1 MGNLYDTLTAC
12 LTDQLI
18 QAVLSAAR
26 KKDGPSRVK
35 IRPVLHKGTLF
46 FQMCIR
52 DRLKS
57 GLPYI
62 GLQAN
67 WQQIIT
73 GLILILAV
81 FIDVIKNRKL
91 A

>member
-35 IRPVLHKGTLF
+35 IRPVLHKGSLLF
-46 FQMCIR
+46 QTAAQVHPR
-52 DRLKS
+52 DEKRGDGS
-57 GLPYI
+57 CHP
-62 GLQAN
+62 
-67 WQQIIT
+67 
-73 GLILILAV
+73 
-81 FIDVIKNRKL
+81 
-91 A
+91 

>member
-35 IRPVLHKGTLF
+35 IRPVLHK
-46 FQMCIR
+46 
-52 DRLKS
+52 
-57 GLPYI
+57 
-62 GLQAN
+62 A
-67 WQQIIT
+67 
-73 GLILILAV
+73 AV
-81 FIDVIKNRKL
+81 S
-91 A
+91 

>member
-35 IRPVLHKGTLF
+35 IRPVLPIKEASFFRPLLRWESSSFMKIWKKRRLF
-46 FQMCIR
+46 R
-52 DRLKS
+52 RS
-57 GLPYI
+57 RNGS
-62 GLQAN
+62 
-67 WQQIIT
+67 
-73 GLILILAV
+73 
-81 FIDVIKNRKL
+81 
-91 A
+91 

>member
-35 IRPVLHKGTLF
+35 IRPVLHKGSLLF
-46 FQMCIR
+46 QTAAQVE
-52 DRLKS
+52 K
-57 GLPYI
+57 
-62 GLQAN
+62 
-67 WQQIIT
+67 
-73 GLILILAV
+73 
-81 FIDVIKNRKL
+81 
-91 A
+91 

>member
-35 IRPVLHKGTLF
+35 IRPVLQKGTLF
-46 FQMCIR
+46 FQTAAQVG
-52 DRLKS
+52 K
-57 GLPYI
+57 
-62 GLQAN
+62 
-67 WQQIIT
+67 QQ
-73 GLILILAV
+73 LHENLEKEAV
-81 FIDVIKNRKL
+81 I
-91 A
+91 

>member
-35 IRPVLHKGTLF
+35 IRPVLHEGTLF
-46 FQMCIR
+46 FQTAAQVGKQQFHENLEKEGGLVYGMVAGSNPWHR
-52 DRLKS
+52 S
-57 GLPYI
+57 GSY
-62 GLQAN
+62 
-67 WQQIIT
+67 
-73 GLILILAV
+73 
-81 FIDVIKNRKL
+81 
-91 A
+91 

>member
-35 IRPVLHKGTLF
+35 IRPVLHKGSLLF
-46 FQMCIR
+46 QTAAQVEKQQFHESR
-52 DRLKS
+52 PLVYS
-57 GLPYI
+57 GSY
-62 GLQAN
+62 AD
-67 WQQIIT
+67 IT
-73 GLILILAV
+73 GSQ
-81 FIDVIKNRKL
+81 IKRRL
-91 A
+91 QSS

>member
-46 FQMCIR
+46 FRQLP
-52 DRLKS
+52 RLENSSFMKIWKKKQS
-57 GLPYI
+57 FQRSRNGS
-62 GLQAN
+62 
-67 WQQIIT
+67 
-73 GLILILAV
+73 
-81 FIDVIKNRKL
+81 
-91 A
+91 